1 MYDLI
6 IVGAGPAGYIAAER
20 AGHMGKKVLIVE
32 REHLGGVCTNYGC
45 IPTKSLLNAAKH
57 FVYGQES
64 SKFGVHFDNPRF
76 NFTEAMAWKTETV
89 ETLRKGIAFLMKQG
103 SVEVVKGEAGFPG
116 GTSVSV
122 DKTVYEGIN
131 LLIATGS
138 EAFVPPIPGADG
150 PNVVTNREILSL
162 DKLPQKLAVIGGG
175 VIGVEFASF
184 FSSVGVEVHVIEM
197 MNEICPMMDAE
208 AAALLRK
215 KMDKVDFQLGAK
227 VTEVTPSGV
236 KFEKTDEKS
245 GEKAESFIDA
255 DMVLMSVGRR
265 PITAGLENTGL
276 DIGRQ
281 GIVVDEKMHTNLPG
295 VWAAGDVTGKS
306 LLAHSASRMAE
317 VAVANMFA
325 GDDASTGGSIMRYN
339 AVPWAVYT
347 MPEVAGCGLTEGEA
361 RDAGYNVNCASMQ
374 MRANGRFLAEHGKDA
389 GFCKVIADADTN
401 LILGIHMIGA
411 VCSEMIGTAATFIEA
426 ELRVQDIREIIFP
439 HPSVSEV
446 IRDVCWSL

>member
-6 IVGAGPAGYIAAER
+6 VVGAGPAGYIAAER
-20 AGHMGKKVLIVE
+20 AGHLGKKVLLVE

-64 SKFGVHFDNPRF
+64 ARFGVHFDNPRF
-76 NFTEAMAWKTETV
+76 NFTEAMAWKNETV

-103 SVEVVKGEAGFPG
+103 KVDVVSGEAEFPKTDAG
-116 GTSVSV
+116 EKAVSV
-122 DKTVYEGIN
+122 DGTVYEGEN

-150 PNVVTNREILSL
+150 ANVVTNREILSL
-162 DKLPQKLAVIGGG
+162 DKLPGKLAVIGGG

-184 FSSVGVEVHVIEM
+184 FSSVGVEVHVVEM
-197 MNEICPMMDAE
+197 MDEICPMMDGD

-215 KMDKVDFQLGAK
+215 KMSKVNFQLGAK
-227 VTEVTPSGV
+227 VTEVTAKGL
-236 KFEKTDEKS
+236 KYEKGGS
-245 GEKAESFIDA
+245 ESFIDA
-255 DMVLMSVGRR
+255 DLILMSVGRK
-265 PITAGLENTGL
+265 PITAGLEALGL
-276 DIGRQ
+276 DISRT
-281 GIVVDEKMHTNLPG
+281 GITVDERMRTNLPG
-295 VWAAGDVTGKS
+295 VYAAGDVTGKS

-317 VAVANMFA
+317 VAVMNMF
-325 GDDASTGGSIMRYN
+325 DSRSRTASSVMRYN

-347 MPEVAGCGLTEGEA
+347 MPEVAGCGMTESEA
-361 RDAGYNVNCASMQ
+361 KDAGHNVKSAMMQ
-374 MRANGRFLAEHGKDA
+374 MRANGRFLAEHGKDS
-389 GFCKVIADADTN
+389 GFCKVIADADTD
-401 LILGIHMIGA
+401 LVLGVHMIGA

-446 IRDVCWSL
+446 IKDVCWNLD